1 MCKYDT
7 NTMGPPDLIADAEN
21 WSNLPIDFRL
31 GNYVYIISNND
42 YNNMRKFRD
51 IVEMNI
57 L

>member
-31 GNYVYIISNND
+31 GDDVYIISNND

>member
-1 MCKYDT
+1 MSKYDT
-7 NTMGPPDLIADAEN
+7 NRMGLPDLIADAEN
-21 WSNLPIDFRL
+21 WSNLPNDFRL
-31 GNYVYIISNND
+31 GNDVYIISNND

>member
-1 MCKYDT
+1 
-7 NTMGPPDLIADAEN
+7 MGLPDLIADAEN
-21 WSNLPIDFRL
+21 WSNLPNDFRL
-31 GNYVYIISNND
+31 GNDVYIISNND